1 MATLDRPLLRP
12 LSAQRLDHQGQS
24 YALLQDPLGVFSSPI
39 LLALDT
45 FVHVCRHFDGRNSL
59 AEILTRVEQETG
71 QLISR
76 EALERLVVELDHA
89 MVLEGPAFA
98 QFRESFRQAM
108 VRPAALA
115 GRSYTA
121 GDAALRTELAQYF
134 ASDRGAGQPPKRAD
148 GASRRLRGVLSPHI
162 DYNRGGPVY
171 TWSYQQLLE
180 QGDVDT
186 FVILGVAHQFC
197 RRRFVLTLKD
207 FETPLGTVPT
217 NREYVRRIAHA
228 AGDEFFDDELVH
240 RAEHSIEFQAVFLQ
254 YLLGQE
260 RAFSIVPI
268 LVGSFQ
274 DLLVRGIDPIDDP
287 DVRKFVESLR
297 LAERSGGQ
305 NVAYIGGIDLC
316 HVGPEFGDAS
326 PVDSGLQETVRRF
339 DHEMLDHAASGDPSA
354 WFQTAAGVSNRWR
367 VCGLAATYT
376 MLHAMGPAQGRLLR
390 YEQAV
395 DDRRT
400 CCVSFASM
408 VFHSPEPL
416 ADENGT
422 PNDALRAI

>member
-12 LSAQRLDHQGQS
+12 LSAQRLDHQGQ
-24 YALLQDPLGVFSSPI
+24 AFAVLQDPLGVFSSPI

-76 EALERLVVELDHA
+76 EALERLVTELDQA

-98 QFRESFRQAM
+98 RFRASFQEAM

-121 GDAALRTELAQYF
+121 GDAALRTQLAQYF
-134 ASDRGAGQPPKRAD
+134 ASDRGAGQPPRRTN
-148 GASRRLRGVLSPHI
+148 GSSRRLRGVLSPHI
-162 DYNRGGPVY
+162 DYHRGGPVY
-171 TWSYQQLLE
+171 TRSYQQILE
-180 QGDVDT
+180 QSDIDT

-217 NREYVRRIAHA
+217 NRDYVRRIAEA
-228 AGDEFFDDELVH
+228 AGNEFFDDELVH

-268 LVGSFQ
+268 LVGSFH
-274 DLLVRGIDPIDDP
+274 DLLVRGVDPIDDL
-287 DVRKFVESLR
+287 DVRRFVDSLR
-297 LAERSGGQ
+297 SAERASGQ

-316 HVGPEFGDAS
+316 HVGPEFGDAN
-326 PVDSGLQETVRRF
+326 PVDSGLQDTVRRF

-354 WFQTAAGVSNRWR
+354 WFQTAACVSNRWR

-408 VFHSPEPL
+408 VFHSPEPP
-416 ADENGT
+416 ADENSN
-422 PNDALRAI
+422 PNDAFAAC